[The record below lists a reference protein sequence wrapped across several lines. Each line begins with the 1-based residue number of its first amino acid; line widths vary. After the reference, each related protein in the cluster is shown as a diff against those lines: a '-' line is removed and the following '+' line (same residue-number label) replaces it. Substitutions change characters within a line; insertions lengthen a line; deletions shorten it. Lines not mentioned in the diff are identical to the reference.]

1 MFSVIKMI
9 NTPNVCS
16 EVTVVSEDYE
26 AVTGLVVQPG
36 PCPGSEGLSTARFS
50 SGDLP
55 SLA

>member
-16 EVTVVSEDYE
+16 EVTIVSEDYE